1 MAQIYLKDI
10 GSVIVVGKG
19 ATLSQQLRAIAAL
32 ADPTQR
38 ISPAL
43 RLPTHGGNVR
53 PIQGGYHV
61 TGRSFSTDRE
71 LFFRNGGG
79 CFDRE
84 QSPLLDPR
92 QDVDSAA
99 PHYTPGLSK
108 QVQP

>member
-1 MAQIYLKDI
+1 MNTLYLKDI

-53 PIQGGYHV
+53 PIQGWLSCN
-61 TGRSFSTDRE
+61 RS
-71 LFFRNGGG
+71 LFFN
-79 CFDRE
+79 
-84 QSPLLDPR
+84 R
-92 QDVDSAA
+92 QRIV
-99 PHYTPGLSK
+99 
-108 QVQP
+108 V